1 MLLGEDEQAI
11 TIYISKL
18 ETKKTKL
25 SKQKSMIY
33 SVDKLTNVSLTH
45 LDLDKLDTVL
55 EINTYFGRRKG
66 IYLTINW
73 IIPKT

>member
-1 MLLGEDEQAI
+1 M
-11 TIYISKL
+11 
-18 ETKKTKL
+18 
-25 SKQKSMIY
+25 MY

-45 LDLDKLDTVL
+45 LDLDKLDAVL
-55 EINTYFGRRKG
+55 EINTYFGRKKG

>member
-1 MLLGEDEQAI
+1 MM
-11 TIYISKL
+11 Y
-18 ETKKTKL
+18 
-25 SKQKSMIY
+25 SM
-33 SVDKLTNVSLTH
+33 DKLTNVSLTH

-66 IYLTINW
+66 INLTINW

>member
-18 ETKKTKL
+18 ETKKNKL

-66 IYLTINW
+66 IYLTIN
-73 IIPKT
+73 